1 MSSIEYNR
9 PEKLKPFFTVA
20 LLMPI
25 YNHASDATWLAVSV
39 SNFLFCQELDWPFP
53 GTKNNK

>member
-1 MSSIEYNR
+1 MSPIEYNR

-25 YNHASDATWLAVSV
+25 YNHASDATWLAVFISFF
-39 SNFLFCQELDWPFP
+39 SSRN
-53 GTKNNK
+53 